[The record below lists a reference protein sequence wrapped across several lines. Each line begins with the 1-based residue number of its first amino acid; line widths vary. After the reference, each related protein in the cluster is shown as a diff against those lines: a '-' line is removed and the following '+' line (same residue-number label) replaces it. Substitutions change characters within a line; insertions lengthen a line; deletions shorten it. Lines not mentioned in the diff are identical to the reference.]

1 MARGLGTNAARFNGP
16 PPDPNSL
23 RSAKRGAEWTR
34 IPRNARE
41 GQDTPDWP
49 VFLSEP
55 SMEEL
60 AFWAE
65 LWKKPQAVFWLRDGM
80 IQAVAMYVRTYISSM
95 QPGGFVTEKTAA
107 HRQADALLLT
117 TPALLAAKVLIVEP
131 EGESEQSATIS
142 SHPAVAQATSSVRS
156 RFTVVTPSSDDP
168 VEDENESVASDD

>member
-16 PPDPNSL
+16 APDPNSL

-41 GQDTPDWP
+41 GKDIPDWP
-49 VFLSEP
+49 VFVSEP

-65 LWKKPQAVFWLRDGM
+65 LWKKPQAEFWIRDGM

-117 TPALLAAKVLIVEP
+117 TPALLAAKVLIVDP
-131 EGESEQSATIS
+131 EETQDESVSIS
-142 SHPAVAQATSSVRS
+142 SHLSPGPARNSVKS
-156 RFTVVTPSSDDP
+156 RFTVVTPSADEP
-168 VEDENESVASDD
+168 IEDENESGSSDD